1 MQVASSLGVTSHVP
15 PQAAPQRWRKEWHSE
30 SDYPDRRQLIQH
42 IFHLLTQRKPN
53 VTQEWKEKL
62 PDFVKR
68 LEEALYQGAGSKEE
82 YVNTN
87 TLEQRLQNV
96 ARTFVSSRGP
106 RQQSQTP
113 SRPGSAG
120 LPQMPHGP
128 VKVQQSPTQSRNQL
142 DLTSPTVGQ
151 TDANIASMGLNTQQQ
166 QQLQQQQLQQQQ
178 QGMMR
183 PQAAP
188 SANGPVMSN
197 GKPAL
202 LRGAAARDNGAWA
215 QGPSMS
221 VPTSQPNSRMF
232 MPNGMANGQMGQ
244 MPATMAEPRSGPVQ
258 ASQALRVPNG
268 MMGGNNGMMGG
279 NNGMVP
285 MANGQNPHMPGMVPI
300 MQSPQ
305 LPNMQG
311 NGMVPVNNMSMSN
324 GSSMTSVGVNGS
336 ASPSITG
343 GNVIP
348 QLPELPSS
356 GLPGAAGPQG
366 QYALNPPADGSGSGD
381 QQDPAFQAKQ
391 RQKKQEFILKQQR
404 WLLFL
409 RHCAKCQYPD
419 GQCNYG
425 SSCAVAKQLWQ
436 HILGCS
442 DARCE
447 YPRCVASRELL
458 KHHQKCSSLQCS
470 ICVPVKQHVQQQRL
484 AAAQRNMPTQQQ
496 QQEMLAR
503 QRQQLQHERMHT
515 QNQLTAE
522 SGMQPGMPPQM
533 MNGMHPQQMHAG
545 LQSMMQ
551 PNRGMP
557 QRPRE
562 GPEGEPAPKRPRVN
576 LGSNQGTS
584 LLEAF
589 NADEIKTHLTML
601 RSRPGQ
607 PHLAPIDN
615 SDENMCK
622 ACGDK
627 RLTFEPPSLYC
638 TCCGQRIKRNQVYY
652 TTPVNKTEVKGFWC
666 HPCYQDHRGERIELD
681 GTNLQ
686 VRKSELEKRKNDDE
700 QEEGWVQCDACCAW
714 VHMICGMFNKGRND
728 DEMPYHCPN
737 CLMTGLM
744 RGERQ
749 PIQVRPQAMLEARDL
764 PKCDISDFLQERI
777 DSALSAELIQRSK
790 QEGVPPDQLVTAKG
804 LTIRVINNVSKRME
818 VKPRFHE
825 AFQKEGCPDAFPY
838 RQKVILLFQ
847 RMDGVDVCLYC
858 LYMQEYGDDCP
869 AANRKWVYLSY
880 LDSVKYFRPEIE
892 AAGRNGMALRTL
904 VYHEIMTGYL
914 KYIKLQGFTSM
925 FIWACPPLQ
934 GDDYILY
941 CHPNRQKTPRSDRLR
956 EWYHMLLRS
965 AKAEGTVTYLSNL
978 FDTFFEGGKDHRV
991 DKPSVLHLPY
1001 FEGDYWPGEAEN
1013 LLGNISEE
1021 QRQAG
1026 RKGNK
1031 GSLTAGGKPR
1041 AKSAKG
1047 KRYGSGSVDEQVMG
1061 RLGEV
1066 IQGMKDDFI
1075 VVHLQEPCSLCREY
1089 ISDAAR
1095 YYHPHPP
1102 QRAVKSER
1110 TFEGISLDTPGQS
1123 SRQVLQMSRFQLC
1136 STCYQ
1141 RESSP
1146 SSGYGSSKA
1155 RGLPGGMKVEDLLVA
1170 KVEPIPSVS
1179 DRNPDVECEFFHTRQ
1194 AFLSLCQGNHY
1205 QFDTIRRAKH
1215 SSAMVLYH
1223 LHNPDAPAFASTCN
1237 ACGLEIEAG
1246 HGFRCP
1252 QCTDYDLCAVCHNT
1266 GRGQHIHPLVAQVRG
1281 INELKT
1287 RLTESERHERQQQL
1301 QRTMT
1306 LLVHASACDNQ
1317 ACPSTNCNKVKA
1329 LFKHA
1334 VACQQKVQGGC
1345 HLCRRMWGLL
1355 QLHAKQCQSSDCPV
1369 PRCRELREMRRRQM
1383 SRQED
1388 QRRHAYQAMLR
1399 QQAQARKQQQQPQ
1412 SQSGQFP
1419 ERSHT
1424 PGY

>member
-1 MQVASSLGVTSHVP
+1 MM
-15 PQAAPQRWRKEWHSE
+15 
-30 SDYPDRRQLIQH
+30 
-42 IFHLLTQRKPN
+42 
-53 VTQEWKEKL
+53 
-62 PDFVKR
+62 
-68 LEEALYQGAGSKEE
+68 
-82 YVNTN
+82 
-87 TLEQRLQNV
+87 
-96 ARTFVSSRGP
+96 
-106 RQQSQTP
+106 
-113 SRPGSAG
+113 PGG
-120 LPQMPHGP
+120 
-128 VKVQQSPTQSRNQL
+128 
-142 DLTSPTVGQ
+142 
-151 TDANIASMGLNTQQQ
+151 
-166 QQLQQQQLQQQQ
+166 
-178 QGMMR
+178 
-183 PQAAP
+183 
-188 SANGPVMSN
+188 
-197 GKPAL
+197 
-202 LRGAAARDNGAWA
+202 
-215 QGPSMS
+215 
-221 VPTSQPNSRMF
+221 
-232 MPNGMANGQMGQ
+232 NGMI
-244 MPATMAEPRSGPVQ
+244 
-258 ASQALRVPNG
+258 
-268 MMGGNNGMMGG
+268 
-279 NNGMVP
+279 P
-285 MANGQNPHMPGMVPI
+285 MANQSPHMPGMIPI

-305 LPNMQG
+305 MPPAMQG
-311 NGMVPVNNMSMSN
+311 NGMVPMNNMSMSN
-324 GSSMTSVGVNGS
+324 GSSMTSVGANGS

-348 QLPELPSS
+348 QLPDLPSS

-366 QYALNPPADGSGSGD
+366 QYPINPPADGSTTGD
-381 QQDPAFQAKQ
+381 QQDPAYAAKQ

-425 SSCAVAKQLWQ
+425 TSCGVAKQLWQ

-458 KHHQKCSSLQCS
+458 KHHQKCQSTSCS

-484 AAAQRNMPTQQQ
+484 AAQRKQ
-496 QQEMLAR
+496 QQELLAR
-503 QRQQLQHERMHT
+503 QRQHMQPDRMHPQGQPLPET
-515 QNQLTAE
+515 
-522 SGMQPGMPPQM
+522 GMMMQGGMHPQM
-533 MNGMHPQQMHAG
+533 MNGMHPQQMHPS
-545 LQSMMQ
+545 LQQLMQ
-551 PNRGMP
+551 PNRGGMP
-557 QRPRE
+557 QARPRE
-562 GPEGEPAPKRPRVN
+562 GPDNEPPAKRQRVA
-576 LGSNQGTS
+576 LGANQGTS

-589 NADEIKTHLTML
+589 SAEEIRTHLTML

-607 PHLAPIDN
+607 PQGYVVPIDE
-615 SDENMCK
+615 SDENQCK

-652 TTPVNKTEVKGFWC
+652 TTPMNKTEVKGFWC
-666 HPCYQDHRGERIELD
+666 HACFQDTRGERIELD

-700 QEEGWVQCDACCAW
+700 QEEGWVACDACGAW

-728 DEMPYHCPN
+728 DDMNYHCPK
-737 CLMTGLM
+737 CLITGLL
-744 RGERQ
+744 RRERQ

-764 PKCDISDFLQERI
+764 PKCDISDFLQDRL
-777 DSALSAELIQRSK
+777 DKALEA
-790 QEGVPPDQLVTAKG
+790 DQILRAKEQQCSPQQVVTAQG

-818 VKPRFHE
+818 AKPRFYE
-825 AFQKEGCPDAFPY
+825 AFRKEGCPDAFPY

-869 AANRKWVYLSY
+869 APNRKWVYLSY
-880 LDSVKYFRPEIE
+880 LDSVKYFRPEID
-892 AAGRNGMALRTL
+892 AAGGSGVALRTL
-904 VYHEIMTGYL
+904 VYHEVMVGYL
-914 KYIKLQGFTSM
+914 DYIKRQGFTSM

-956 EWYHMLLRS
+956 EWYHTLLRQ
-965 AKAEGTVTYLSNL
+965 AKNEGIVTYLSNL
-978 FDTFFEGGKDHRV
+978 YDTFFEGGKDHRV
-991 DKPSVLHLPY
+991 EKPSVLHLPY

-1013 LLGNISEE
+1013 LLGKMSEE
-1021 QRQAG
+1021 ARQAG

-1047 KRYGSGSVDEQVMG
+1047 KRYGSGSEEEQIMG

-1066 IQGMKDDFI
+1066 IGGMKDDFI

-1089 ISDAAR
+1089 ISNGSR
-1095 YYHPHPP
+1095 YYHPSPP
-1102 QRAVKSER
+1102 HRTVKTER

-1136 STCYQ
+1136 ASCYE
-1141 RESSP
+1141 REGKHT
-1146 SSGYGSSKA
+1146 SGYGSGKA
-1155 RGLPGGMKVEDLLVA
+1155 RGLPGGVKLEDLQVQQA
-1170 KVEPIPSVS
+1170 GPIPSVTDS
-1179 DRNPDVECEFFHTRQ
+1179 NPDVECEFFHTRQ

-1223 LHNPDAPAFASTCN
+1223 LHNPDAPAFASVCN
-1237 ACGLEIEAG
+1237 SCGLEIEAG
-1246 HGFRCP
+1246 HGFRCT
-1252 QCTDYDLCAVCHNT
+1252 QCTDFDLCANCYHS
-1266 GRGQHIHPLVAQVRG
+1266 GQIEHPHPLVAQVRR
-1281 INELKT
+1281 INELKM
-1287 RLTESERHERQQQL
+1287 RLTEPERQERQQQL

-1317 ACPSTNCNKVKA
+1317 TCPSSNCNKVKQ

-1355 QLHAKQCQSSDCPV
+1355 QLHAKQCQASDCPV

-1399 QQAQARKQQQQPQ
+1399 QQQQQARQHAQQQQQQLQP
-1412 SQSGQFP
+1412 SGHYS
-1419 ERSHT
+1419 ERSQT

>member
-1 MQVASSLGVTSHVP
+1 M
-15 PQAAPQRWRKEWHSE
+15 
-30 SDYPDRRQLIQH
+30 
-42 IFHLLTQRKPN
+42 
-53 VTQEWKEKL
+53 
-62 PDFVKR
+62 
-68 LEEALYQGAGSKEE
+68 
-82 YVNTN
+82 
-87 TLEQRLQNV
+87 
-96 ARTFVSSRGP
+96 
-106 RQQSQTP
+106 
-113 SRPGSAG
+113 
-120 LPQMPHGP
+120 
-128 VKVQQSPTQSRNQL
+128 
-142 DLTSPTVGQ
+142 VG
-151 TDANIASMGLNTQQQ
+151 
-166 QQLQQQQLQQQQ
+166 
-178 QGMMR
+178 
-183 PQAAP
+183 
-188 SANGPVMSN
+188 NG
-197 GKPAL
+197 
-202 LRGAAARDNGAWA
+202 
-215 QGPSMS
+215 
-221 VPTSQPNSRMF
+221 T
-232 MPNGMANGQMGQ
+232 
-244 MPATMAEPRSGPVQ
+244 
-258 ASQALRVPNG
+258 G
-268 MMGGNNGMMGG
+268 MMGSNG
-279 NNGMVP
+279 GMVP
-285 MANGQNPHMPGMVPI
+285 MANQNQHMPGMVPI
-300 MQSPQ
+300 MQQSPQ
-305 LPNMQG
+305 LPAMQG
-311 NGMVPVNNMSMSN
+311 SGMVPVNNMSMSN

-348 QLPELPSS
+348 QMPELPSS

-366 QYALNPPADGSGSGD
+366 QYALNPPTDASAAGD
-381 QQDPAFQAKQ
+381 QQDPAFLAKQ

-458 KHHQKCSSLQCS
+458 KHHQKCQSTTCS
-470 ICVPVKQHVQQQRL
+470 ICVPVKQHVQQQRV
-484 AAAQRNMPTQQQ
+484 AAQRK
-496 QQEMLAR
+496 QQELMMR
-503 QRQQLQHERMHT
+503 QRQGGQALMMD
-515 QNQLTAE
+515 N
-522 SGMQPGMPPQM
+522 GMQAGLPPHM
-533 MNGMHPQQMHAG
+533 MNGMHPQQIHPG
-545 LQSMMQ
+545 LQHMMQ

-562 GPEGEPAPKRPRVN
+562 ASESEPAAKRQRVT
-576 LGSNQGTS
+576 LGGNNQGTS

-589 NADEIKTHLTML
+589 SVEEIATHLKML
-601 RSRPGQ
+601 RLRPGQ
-607 PHLAPIDN
+607 VGEVPIDQT
-615 SDENMCK
+615 DENMCK

-681 GTNLQ
+681 GTNLN

-700 QEEGWVQCDACCAW
+700 QEEGWVACDLCGAW

-728 DEMPYHCPN
+728 EDMPYHCPD
-737 CLMTGLM
+737 CLSRDLVRGL
-744 RGERQ
+744 RQ
-749 PIQVRPQAMLEARDL
+749 PIAVRPQAMLEARDL
-764 PKCDISDFLQERI
+764 PKCDISDFLQHRI
-777 DSALSAELIQRSK
+777 DIAVREEHVQRAKEQGLPPKQVPSADGTLI
-790 QEGVPPDQLVTAKG
+790 V
-804 LTIRVINNVSKRME
+804 RVINNVSKRME
-818 VKPRFHE
+818 TKPRFYE

-869 AANRKWVYLSY
+869 APNRKWVYLSY
-880 LDSVKYFRPEIE
+880 LDSVKYFRPEVE
-892 AAGRNGMALRTL
+892 AAGRNGIALRTL
-904 VYHEIMTGYL
+904 VYHEIMVGYL
-914 KYIKLQGFTSM
+914 QYIKRQGFTSM

-941 CHPNRQKTPRSDRLR
+941 CHPHRQKTPRSDRLR
-956 EWYHMLLRS
+956 EWYHMLLRQ
-965 AKAEGTVTYLSNL
+965 AKSEGIVTYLSNL

-991 DKPSVLHLPY
+991 EKPSVLHLPY

-1089 ISDAAR
+1089 ISDVPR
-1095 YYHPHPP
+1095 YYHPQPP

-1123 SRQVLQMSRFQLC
+1123 SRQVMQMSRFQLC
-1136 STCYQ
+1136 DTCYQ
-1141 RESSP
+1141 RESNP

-1155 RGLPGGMKVEDLLVA
+1155 RGLPGGMKVEDLHMA
-1170 KVEPIPSVS
+1170 KVEPIPAIT

-1237 ACGLEIEAG
+1237 CCGLEIEAG
-1246 HGFRCP
+1246 HGYRCT
-1252 QCTDYDLCAVCHNT
+1252 QCTDFDLCADCKHS
-1266 GRGQHIHPLVAQVRG
+1266 GRGTHQHPLVAQTRG

-1287 RLTESERHERQQQL
+1287 RLTDSERRERQQQL

-1317 ACPSTNCNKVKA
+1317 QCPSSNCNKVKA

-1355 QLHAKQCQSSDCPV
+1355 QLHAKQCQASDCPV

-1399 QQAQARKQQQQPQ
+1399 QQQAQRQQQQQQQP
-1412 SQSGQFP
+1412 GQYP
-1419 ERSHT
+1419 ERGHT